1 MSEDTE
7 NILRM
12 GIEQGKKGN
21 FTGAIDCFV
30 KILKNDKNHS
40 RAWHNSG
47 VTWEEMG
54 RAATTKDVGIECFK
68 QAVSCYDEIIR
79 IDKTDT
85 EGWFGKGAVLSDYLG
100 KPEEAL
106 DCFKKVIELSG
117 PPKYHVL
124 ALMNIGIIVDNNDQP
139 EEAIKCFKMAL
150 KIDKTNQ
157 RVWYSLGITLA
168 RSSANNETLK
178 EALDCFTKSIELNN
192 THVNSWRSKAEILKI
207 LGDKEG
213 SEFCMKKF
221 QILTSNH

>member
-21 FTGAIDCFV
+21 FTGAMECFV
-30 KILKNDKNHS
+30 KILNNDKNHLG
-40 RAWHNSG
+40 AWHNSG
-47 VTWEEMG
+47 VAWEEMG
-54 RAATTKDVGIECFK
+54 RAATTKDVGIKCFK

-106 DCFKKVIELSG
+106 DCFKKVIELSA

-139 EEAIKCFKMAL
+139 EEAIKCFKLAL
-150 KIDKTNQ
+150 YIDKTNQ
-157 RVWYSLGITLA
+157 SLWYNAGVTLA
-168 RSSANNETLK
+168 RAGVNK
-178 EALDCFTKSIELNN
+178 EALDCFTKSIELDS
-192 THVNSWRSKAEILKI
+192 THANSWRSKAEILKI

-221 QILTSNH
+221 QILISNH

>member
-21 FTGAIDCFV
+21 FTGAMECFV
-30 KILKNDKNHS
+30 KILNNDKNHLG
-40 RAWHNSG
+40 AWYNSG

-100 KPEEAL
+100 KSEEAL

-139 EEAIKCFKMAL
+139 EAAIKCFKMAL
-150 KIDKTNQ
+150 NIDKTNQ
-157 RVWYSLGITLA
+157 PLWYNAGVTLA
-168 RSSANNETLK
+168 RAGVNK
-178 EALDCFTKSIELNN
+178 EALDCFTKSIELDS
-192 THVNSWRSKAEILKI
+192 THANSWRSKAVILKI

-221 QILTSNH
+221 QILISNH

>member
-1 MSEDTE
+1 MSEDPK
-7 NILRM
+7 ILLTM

-21 FTGAIDCFV
+21 LTGAMDCFV
-30 KILKNDKNHS
+30 KILNNDKNHLG
-40 RAWHNSG
+40 AWYNSG

-150 KIDKTNQ
+150 NIDKTNQ
-157 RVWYSLGITLA
+157 SLWYNAGVTLA
-168 RSSANNETLK
+168 RTGVNK
-178 EALDCFTKSIELNN
+178 EALDCFTKSIELDS
-192 THVNSWRSKAEILKI
+192 THANSWRSKAEILKI

-221 QILTSNH
+221 QILISNH